1 MKLKETIAEI
11 VAKEKAGKIQPMDID
26 LPNKL
31 FGPKLGALVA
41 AVIGLAIAAY
51 HYFSL

>member
-1 MKLKETIAEI
+1 MGLRETIKEI

-31 FGPKLGALVA
+31 FGPKLGAVVA
-41 AVIGLAIAAY
+41 AAVALAIAAY
-51 HYFSL
+51 HYFTF